1 MSNPQGDIGAAPLPK
16 RRAVPDPEEEPTLDI
31 PVAGR
36 FIGLGRAA
44 SYAAAQR
51 GDLPTIKIGRR
62 KVVLT
67 ADLRAMLGLP
77 AGRGEGHGAAA

>member
-1 MSNPQGDIGAAPLPK
+1 
-16 RRAVPDPEEEPTLDI
+16 VPDPEEEPTLDI

-51 GDLPTIKIGRR
+51 GELPTIKIGRR
-62 KVVLT
+62 K
-67 ADLRAMLGLP
+67 G
-77 AGRGEGHGAAA
+77 